1 MEENK
6 LAVKP
11 LGLLMLELSI
21 PAIIAQLVSIIYNMV
36 DRIFIGRIENGT
48 NAMAALS
55 VPLFARLGFQEPGL
69 LAALFFVARGA
80 YLLNKFSRRR
90 DELIQ
95 KLLKLKR

>member
-55 VPLFARLGFQEPGL
+55 PPLCLRDFTEKGLRTALNGRERKPFAILQ
-69 LAALFFVARGA
+69 
-80 YLLNKFSRRR
+80 Y
-90 DELIQ
+90 
-95 KLLKLKR
+95 

>member
-55 VPLFARLGFQEPGL
+55 VSLPVRKTRKG
-69 LAALFFVARGA
+69 
-80 YLLNKFSRRR
+80 RRR
-90 DELIQ
+90 SWAPAS
-95 KLLKLKR
+95 RP